1 MSRQTILA
9 DRLETAILTIEGLAK
24 ILINNEGLRGSDQ
37 SPQLDPLEVDSVMR
51 AVVLISGRAHDDFCE
66 VMNSAEARQ

>member
-1 MSRQTILA
+1 MSRETILE
-9 DRLETAILTIEGLAK
+9 DRLETSLITIEGLVK

-37 SPQLDPLEVDSVMR
+37 PPQLDSLDVDTVMR
-51 AVVLISGRAHDDFCE
+51 AVLLISGRAHDDFCE